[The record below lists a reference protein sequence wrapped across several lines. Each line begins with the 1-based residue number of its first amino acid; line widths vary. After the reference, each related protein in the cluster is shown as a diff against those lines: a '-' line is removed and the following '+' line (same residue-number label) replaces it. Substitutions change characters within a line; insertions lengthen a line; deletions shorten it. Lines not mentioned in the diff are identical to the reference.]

1 MNITIEASVEGS
13 TPQIVELDLEILAQV
28 GGGADGVNM
37 L

>member
-1 MNITIEASVEGS
+1 MNTTFDTPVEEVVS
-13 TPQIVELDLEILAQV
+13 PIVELDLETLAMV

>member
-1 MNITIEASVEGS
+1 VNIILDAPVEEAVV
-13 TPQIVELDLEILAQV
+13 PFVELDLELLAMV